1 MFKTIFKQKDDNKT
15 RLAGCIKNIM
25 TSYVQWEK
33 TNKSS
38 VVPI

>member
-15 RLAGCIKNIM
+15 RIAGCTKNTM
-25 TSYVQWEK
+25 AGNVLWEK
-33 TNKSS
+33 THKSS